1 MPFYTFICQDCRKR
15 FDVFLSYNEYGQK
28 EVLCKHCGS
37 GRVQRAINRVRLL
50 KSDENR
56 LESMADPA
64 ALDGIDQ
71 DPRAL
76 GRMMRQMKDQ
86 VGEEL
91 PPEFDEV
98 VGRLEKGQSPEEIEK
113 EIPDLGE
120 SVGAGGAGDDLSGL
134 GD

>member
-1 MPFYTFICQDCRKR
+1 MPFYTYICQDCRKR
-15 FDVFLSYNEYGQK
+15 FDVFLSYSEYGQK
-28 EVLCKHCGS
+28 EVLCKHCG
-37 GRVQRAINRVRLL
+37 GKHVQRAINRVRML

-56 LESMADPA
+56 LSDMADPS
-64 ALDGIDQ
+64 ALEGLDE

-86 VGEEL
+86 VGEEM

-98 VGRLEKGQSPEEIEK
+98 VGRLEKGQTPEEIEK

-120 SVGAGGAGDDLSGL
+120 SAAAGGGGDDFSGM
-134 GD
+134 GE